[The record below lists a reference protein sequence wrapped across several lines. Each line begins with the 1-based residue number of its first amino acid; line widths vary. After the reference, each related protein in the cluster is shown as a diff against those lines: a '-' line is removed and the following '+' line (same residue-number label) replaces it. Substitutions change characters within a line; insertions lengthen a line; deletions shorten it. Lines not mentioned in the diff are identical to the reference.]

1 MSSAKGK
8 LLTFKAKELGGV
20 FSNLMALNMQGL
32 GNRNR
37 MKFCKE
43 VEKKS
48 QEVAQENTEILED
61 FGVTFSDGV
70 PELDENGNMDFE
82 SEEDYESF
90 LEMQQELLESDVSW
104 DVNQNRLM
112 FTKILEGINNSST
125 ELSDQGAIMI
135 DLIATR
141 LEEAL
146 EV

>member
-1 MSSAKGK
+1 
-8 LLTFKAKELGGV
+8 
-20 FSNLMALNMQGL
+20 MQGL

-61 FGVTFSDGV
+61 FGITFIDGV

-104 DVNQNRLM
+104 DANQNRLM